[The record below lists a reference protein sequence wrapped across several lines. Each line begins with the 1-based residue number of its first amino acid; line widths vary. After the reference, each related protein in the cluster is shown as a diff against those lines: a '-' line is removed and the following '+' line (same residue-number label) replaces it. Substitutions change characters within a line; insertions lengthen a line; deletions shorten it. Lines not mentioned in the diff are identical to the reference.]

1 MEVIQRA
8 VLPALH
14 VEIPM
19 ATVVAST
26 TNPSV
31 VQDCLQAN
39 LDTAVG
45 VDTSSLDPKEARIL
59 PEVVAATWEVYRL
72 REILTL
78 HRGFLATL
86 RNLQHKID

>member
-1 MEVIQRA
+1 
-8 VLPALH
+8 
-14 VEIPM
+14 M
-19 ATVVAST
+19 ATVAST

-59 PEVVAATWEVYRL
+59 PEVYRL

-78 HRGFLATL
+78 HRGCLATL